1 MDDLELEQQRA
12 QARHAART
20 ARAAAAATAIATA
33 HGLRVEDPAV
43 LAQGYAVRVHLRP
56 APVVARVSTI
66 TALLRTP
73 IESWLGRELDVAA
86 FLAGRGAPV
95 VPPSDALPPGPHR
108 HDDLCVTFW
117 RYVQPTSSAVPESP
131 VAGRMLGELHAAL
144 RDYPGEL
151 PLLAPPLGDIPRG
164 LERLERAG
172 NEILPAGDIAL
183 LRARYEQLL
192 PRLSPSALGPLQ
204 PIHGDAHVHNLIA
217 VDGGWLWNDFED
229 TCLGPV
235 AWDLASLDSD
245 GRALAAYPDAPD
257 PASLGLFRELRRL
270 HGVVWVYAL
279 LPEFPD
285 WGPHVAPMLEQ
296 LRHGA

>member
-20 ARAAAAATAIATA
+20 ARAVAAATAIATA
-33 HGLRVEDPAV
+33 HGLRADDPRV
-43 LAQGYAVRVHLRP
+43 LAQGYAVRVHLHP

-66 TALLRTP
+66 TALLRAP
-73 IESWLGRELDVAA
+73 IESWLARELDVAA

-95 VPPSDALPPGPHR
+95 VPPSDALPPGPHH
-108 HDDLCVTFW
+108 HDGLCVTFW
-117 RYVQPTSSAVPESP
+117 RYVEPVSRDLPES
-131 VAGRMLGELHAAL
+131 AAASRMLGELHAAL

-151 PLLAPPLGDIPRG
+151 LLLAPPLSDIPRG

-172 NEILPAGDIAL
+172 DILPASDIAL

-192 PRLSPSALGPLQ
+192 PRLSPAALGPLQ

-217 VDGGWLWNDFED
+217 VAGGWLWNDFED

-235 AWDLASLDSD
+235 AWDLASLDTD
-245 GRALAAYPDAPD
+245 GEALANYPSAPD
-257 PASLGLFRELRRL
+257 PASIALFRDVRQL
-270 HGVVWVYAL
+270 HGIVWVYAL

-285 WGPHVAPMLEQ
+285 WGQYVAPMLER
-296 LRHGA
+296 LRNA

>member
-1 MDDLELEQQRA
+1 MDDLEVEKQHA
-12 QARHAART
+12 QARHAALT
-20 ARAAAAATAIATA
+20 ARAVAAATEIARA

-43 LAQGYAVRVHLRP
+43 LAQAYAVRVHLRP

-66 TALLRTP
+66 TALLRAP
-73 IESWLGRELDVAA
+73 IESWLARELDVAA
-86 FLAGRGAPV
+86 FLARRGAPV

-108 HDDLCVTFW
+108 HDGLCVTFW
-117 RYVQPTSSAVPESP
+117 RHVQPASSAVPEP
-131 VAGRMLGELHAAL
+131 AVAGRMLGELHAAL
-144 RDYPGEL
+144 RGYPGAL

-172 NEILPAGDIAL
+172 NILPAGDIAL
-183 LRARYEQLL
+183 LRATYEQLL

-229 TCLGPV
+229 TCMGPV

-245 GRALAAYPDAPD
+245 GQALAGYPDAPA
-257 PASLGLFRELRRL
+257 PESLGLLREVRQL
-270 HGVVWVYAL
+270 HAMVWVYAL

-285 WGPHVAPMLEQ
+285 WGEYVAPMLEQ
-296 LRHGA
+296 LRREA